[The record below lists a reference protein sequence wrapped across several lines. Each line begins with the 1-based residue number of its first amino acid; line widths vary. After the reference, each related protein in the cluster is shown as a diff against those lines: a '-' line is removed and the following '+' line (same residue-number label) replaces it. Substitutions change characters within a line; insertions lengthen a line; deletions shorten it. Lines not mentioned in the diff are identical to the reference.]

1 MSVQEGARFRDVKA
15 RLLARVRE
23 RIYAPGARIP
33 GEAEL
38 AEEFGCARATVSRA
52 LRELAEAGVV
62 ERRRKA
68 GTRVVAEPVREATV
82 TVPLVRAQIEARG
95 QAYRYALLDRR
106 IAMPG
111 AGARARLELPPGRKA
126 LHVRCLHFADG
137 APWQYEDRWIN
148 LEAAPR
154 ARRES
159 FAGISPNEWLVR
171 ELPFSDAEHV
181 FHALNAGEAE
191 ADFLGVR
198 PGDALFAVER
208 RTRLDG
214 RVITWVRL
222 LHPGASFRMVSR
234 GPIA

>member
-1 MSVQEGARFRDVKA
+1 MSIQEGARFRDVKA
-15 RLLARVRE
+15 RLLERVRE
-23 RIYAPGARIP
+23 RIYAPGSRIP

-38 AEEFGCARATVSRA
+38 AEEFGCARATVNRA

-82 TVPLVRAQIEARG
+82 AVPLVRAQIEGRG
-95 QAYRYALLDRR
+95 QDYRYALLGRR
-106 IAMPG
+106 LCRPG
-111 AGARARLELPPGRKA
+111 EGARARLELAPGRRA
-126 LHVRCLHFADG
+126 LHIRCLHFADG
-137 APWQYEDRWIN
+137 VPWQYEDRWIN
-148 LEAAPR
+148 LEAAPQ
-154 ARRES
+154 ARQES
-159 FAGISPNEWLVR
+159 FAQVSPNEWLVR

-181 FHALNAGEAE
+181 FQALNAGATE
-191 ADFLGVR
+191 ADVLGVR

-208 RTRLDG
+208 RTRLG
-214 RVITWVRL
+214 ETVITWVRL